1 MNYAFIKNNICEN
14 VAVFDSQKDAIN
26 FKQFADCDDIT
37 PAEDGFGIGDSYEEE
52 TWTKT
57 EHQQTNIDVPTIEER
72 LSIAEDTI
80 NFLLGL

>member
-1 MNYAFIKNNICEN
+1 MNYAFIKNNICGN
-14 VAVFDSQKDAIN
+14 VAVFDSQEDAIN

-37 PAEDGFGIGDSYEEE
+37 PAEDGFGIGDIYEGGI
-52 TWTKT
+52 WTKT
-57 EHQQTNIDVPTIEER
+57 EHQQTNVNAPTVEER